1 MRRLVIAV
9 FPARNQ
15 TRVCIARAAAAGP
28 QLDKIVSFSVKYF
41 SRRQLLEQAM
51 TETRRQAFIPAL
63 SYQDP
68 IAALKWLERAFG
80 FETAMLIMG
89 QSGVYRADEFH
100 AEMRL
105 GDGVIMIGGEWTDQH
120 RSPKSTGGITTQT
133 VHVHLDQDIDAHCAR
148 ARAAGATIVA
158 EPSEQFYGDR
168 TYRAA
173 DPEGHIWSFGQTVR
187 QVSREE
193 AEKASGLKIE
203 GWV

>member
-1 MRRLVIAV
+1 
-9 FPARNQ
+9 
-15 TRVCIARAAAAGP
+15 
-28 QLDKIVSFSVKYF
+28 
-41 SRRQLLEQAM
+41 M
-51 TETRRQAFIPAL
+51 TETKRQAFIPAL

-105 GDGVIMIGGEWTDQH
+105 GDGVVMIGGEWTDKH

-133 VHVHLDQDIDAHCAR
+133 VHVHLDEDIDAHCAR
-148 ARAAGATIVA
+148 ARAAGAAILT
-158 EPSEQFYGDR
+158 ELSDQFYGDR

-173 DPEGHIWSFGQTVR
+173 DPEGHVWSFGQTVR